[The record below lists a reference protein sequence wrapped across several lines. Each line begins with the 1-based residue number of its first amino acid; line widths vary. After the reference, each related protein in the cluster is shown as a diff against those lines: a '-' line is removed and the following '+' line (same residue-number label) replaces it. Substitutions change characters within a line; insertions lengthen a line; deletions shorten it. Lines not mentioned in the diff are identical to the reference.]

1 VKVVKKNKRAIE
13 LPLWLLYIKKP
24 WGLISHP
31 WLFIPL
37 LGMNLWVTLFKIKV
51 KVIRIKNLVHGLS
64 FRRNIKHIRSGMSRK
79 IFNFTPPPLPGS
91 PF

>member
-1 VKVVKKNKRAIE
+1 LDWHKKSKKRAIE

-37 LGMNLWVTLFKIKV
+37 SGIALWVILLKIKIKV
-51 KVIRIKNLVHGLS
+51 IK
-64 FRRNIKHIRSGMSRK
+64 IK
-79 IFNFTPPPLPGS
+79 P
-91 PF
+91 

>member
-1 VKVVKKNKRAIE
+1 MSTLKNNKKAIE

-37 LGMNLWVTLFKIKV
+37 SGIALWVILLKIKIKV
-51 KVIRIKNLVHGLS
+51 IK
-64 FRRNIKHIRSGMSRK
+64 IK
-79 IFNFTPPPLPGS
+79 P
-91 PF
+91 

>member
-1 VKVVKKNKRAIE
+1 VTALLKNKKAIE

-37 LGMNLWVTLFKIKV
+37 SGIALWVILLKIKIKV
-51 KVIRIKNLVHGLS
+51 IK
-64 FRRNIKHIRSGMSRK
+64 IK
-79 IFNFTPPPLPGS
+79 P
-91 PF
+91 

>member
-1 VKVVKKNKRAIE
+1 MSTLKNNKKAIE

-37 LGMNLWVTLFKIKV
+37 SGIALWVILLKIK
-51 KVIRIKNLVHGLS
+51 IKI
-64 FRRNIKHIRSGMSRK
+64 IKIK
-79 IFNFTPPPLPGS
+79 P
-91 PF
+91 